1 MSNTIDIL
9 GDEQTA
15 ALLISREITE
25 FVDDTLTDIGSYAF
39 SNCSALTSVSLP
51 AATSIGYSAFS
62 NCSALTSVSLPAA
75 TSIGYS
81 AFSSCTRLTS
91 VSLPLATSIDIKA
104 FSNCY
109 DLTSV
114 ILGNTEQVATI
125 SSTNVFNGSSNAIIY
140 VPDALVNDYK
150 ATTNWSTYANRIK
163 GISELPA

>member
-25 FVDDTLTDIGSYAF
+25 FVDDTLTDIGSY
-39 SNCSALTSVSLP
+39 
-51 AATSIGYSAFS
+51 AFS

>member
-25 FVDDTLTDIGSYAF
+25 FVDDTLTDIGSY
-39 SNCSALTSVSLP
+39 
-51 AATSIGYSAFS
+51 AFS

-163 GISELPA
+163 GISELPEGV